1 MDDKQEKVEIQNTQ
15 NLLYNNKYDKLKL
28 CILLF
33 NIFLLLDDINLHI
46 KSITYQFYFFQLL
59 IGEIIIFYLWIQL
72 RKNKINFSRKKV
84 IYMCQIHSITSII
97 YLLFQIITGQFFYIE
112 IKKMMVIIILHQFI
126 HIIFPISITIII
138 VLF

>member
-46 KSITYQFYFFQLL
+46 KSITYQFYFF
-59 IGEIIIFYLWIQL
+59 
-72 RKNKINFSRKKV
+72 
-84 IYMCQIHSITSII
+84 MDSIT
-97 YLLFQIITGQFFYIE
+97 
-112 IKKMMVIIILHQFI
+112 
-126 HIIFPISITIII
+126 
-138 VLF
+138 

>member
-1 MDDKQEKVEIQNTQ
+1 MDEKQEKVEIQNTQ

-59 IGEIIIFYLWIQL
+59 IGEIIILYLWIQL

-84 IYMCQIHSITSII
+84 IYIGQIYSITSII
-97 YLLFQIITGQFFYIE
+97 YLLFQIISGQFFYIE
-112 IKKMMVIIILHQFI
+112 IKKMMFIIILHQFI
-126 HIIFPISITIII
+126 HIILPISITIII

>member
-1 MDDKQEKVEIQNTQ
+1 MDEKQEKVEIQNTQ

-84 IYMCQIHSITSII
+84 IYICQIHSITSII
-97 YLLFQIITGQFFYIE
+97 YLLFQIISGQFFYIE